1 MVHLRRFRQ
10 LSEFVTN
17 TPEFLKE
24 SLSFVYPRSFQRF
37 IPRAEFLET
46 VIRFVRAVR
55 IHLRRV
61 RNEVLTVIKTLNLVD
76 ECPAGMVP
84 NLGWAPWR
92 CRQAARVI
100 RRSNRGLAIPV
111 RNLHRWRRW
120 RLRVLQ
126 LSSQTRR
133 HTFRSCIDCVRRSE
147 WLTGSLRCQQQHV
160 SVQRGATPFGRSR
173 QRQCIVPR
181 SELPIILVSRVRAL
195 IVHLRCLWSA
205 TEVLCQGLEL
215 VDGSS
220 RVGRWLSLFE
230 DCSVAAVSVSVLDF
244 FSLSLL
250 SAPDA
255 RASSSFAWSCLAS
268 TTEELGFSSEAD
280 STASSFDFASRY
292 CCCARSSSPFI
303 EAVRA
308 SLTSR

>member
-1 MVHLRRFRQ
+1 MSACRDG
-10 LSEFVTN
+10 
-17 TPEFLKE
+17 PE
-24 SLSFVYPRSFQRF
+24 S
-37 IPRAEFLET
+37 
-46 VIRFVRAVR
+46 
-55 IHLRRV
+55 
-61 RNEVLTVIKTLNLVD
+61 
-76 ECPAGMVP
+76 G
-84 NLGWAPWR
+84 GAPWR

-173 QRQCIVPR
+173 QRPVHRSTIRTPDNTRESSTSLDRPSQVPLER
-181 SELPIILVSRVRAL
+181 HRGPSVKV
-195 IVHLRCLWSA
+195 WSS
-205 TEVLCQGLEL
+205 LMR
-215 VDGSS
+215 SS

-268 TTEELGFSSEAD
+268 TTEELGF
-280 STASSFDFASRY
+280 
-292 CCCARSSSPFI
+292 I
-303 EAVRA
+303 I
-308 SLTSR
+308 